1 MRKEVEEQRFLK
13 GGHGE
18 IDVEC
23 KFKPEVYSR
32 REGEE
37 YRDHEQLLADLYQH
51 QERKNL
57 RAQI

>member
-1 MRKEVEEQRFLK
+1 LK

-37 YRDHEQLLADLYQH
+37 YRDHEQLIADLYQH